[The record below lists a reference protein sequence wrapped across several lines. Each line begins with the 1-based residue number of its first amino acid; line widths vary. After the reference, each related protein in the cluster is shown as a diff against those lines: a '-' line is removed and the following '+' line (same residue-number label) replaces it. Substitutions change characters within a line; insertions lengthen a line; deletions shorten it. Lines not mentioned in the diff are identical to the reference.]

1 MSGLRS
7 YEGPALLSYGF
18 RPFFLFGSIYAG
30 LAVLLWLPMFYGEIA
45 ISAAFVPRD
54 WHAHE
59 MLFGYVA
66 AVVTGFLL
74 TAIPNWT
81 GRLPIQGTRL
91 LLLVAVWAA
100 GRLAVTFSAFIG
112 WFPAAA
118 IDVAFL
124 VLIAAAAAREMLVA
138 GKWGNLT
145 VCVILGV
152 LTAANVTFHV
162 EAHIWGTAEYG

>member
-45 ISAAFVPRD
+45 ISTAFVPRD

-66 AVVTGFLL
+66 AVVAGFLL
-74 TAIPNWT
+74 TAVPNWT
-81 GRLPIQGTRL
+81 GRLPLQGKPL
-91 LLLVAVWAA
+91 AVLFATWVA
-100 GRLAVTFSAFIG
+100 GRIAVNTSLAIG
-112 WFPAAA
+112 WVAAA
-118 IDVAFL
+118 MIDASFL
-124 VLIAAAAAREMLVA
+124 ILVAAAATREIVA
-138 GKWGNLT
+138 GRK
-145 VCVILGV
+145 
-152 LTAANVTFHV
+152 
-162 EAHIWGTAEYG
+162 